1 MIVSK
6 LTFPWAKNYNDR
18 FGNQYMH
25 PVSYISAANTY
36 HSLELERKQRR
47 LVEHPCIYPIS
58 PLLSTSLT
66 YVLFWK
72 FVSQHLQY
80 ICILST
86 YQFHRSCSNV
96 HQNDRFYGF
105 RNHVDSLRIQPRH
118 DKMMIRYGIGRIWMM
133 TYNDTIAFQ
142 TCAMEFPN
150 GIFGVCKVHWQ
161 IK

>member
-47 LVEHPCIYPIS
+47 LVEHPCIYPLS

-72 FVSQHLQY
+72 VVSQHLQY

-105 RNHVDSLRIQPRH
+105 RNHVGSLRIQPRQ
-118 DKMMIRYGIGRIWMM
+118 D
-133 TYNDTIAFQ
+133 DD
-142 TCAMEFPN
+142 
-150 GIFGVCKVHWQ
+150 
-161 IK
+161 